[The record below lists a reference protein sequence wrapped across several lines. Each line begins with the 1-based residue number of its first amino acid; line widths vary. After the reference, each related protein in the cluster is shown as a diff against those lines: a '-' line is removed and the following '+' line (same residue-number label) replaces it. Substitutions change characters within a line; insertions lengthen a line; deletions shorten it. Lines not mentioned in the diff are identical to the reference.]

1 MSMRP
6 AGDGEIPAETVRV
19 ARAAFPKGCL
29 AIRLRDELG
38 VLFRDEQFAG
48 LFPSRGRPAW
58 SPGRLAMVSVL
69 QYAEGMPDR
78 QAASAVR
85 ARIDWKYALGMEL
98 TDPGFDYSVLSEF
111 RARLIEADAGQQIF
125 DQVLAVAREAGMLK
139 APGRARTDSTHVL
152 AAIRSLN
159 RLEFVIEALR
169 AALNALAA
177 AAPAWLT
184 EHADAAWFDRY
195 ANRSEDYWLPSG
207 KAKRSELAE
216 QTGRDGMRLLAGA
229 HASEAPRWLR
239 ELSAVQTLR
248 RAWVQ
253 QYMIDGEGEVRWRN
267 PKDCPPGA
275 LRLVSP
281 YDTEARASVKR
292 DVKWDGYKIH
302 LTESCDPDTAHLI
315 TNVLTSDATVPDIKA
330 TDMVHDSLAAK
341 GLLPGEHL
349 LDSGYIDGP
358 RIVTARTRHD
368 VLLTGPVRG
377 NTSTQA
383 TGPYGQDAFTV
394 DWDNRTV
401 TCPNDKTSSQWID
414 AFSSRGTPVIRIQ
427 FSQRDC
433 RPCLSRPQ
441 CIDSATRL
449 RRQIT
454 LRPRAEHEATQQ
466 SRRAEKTPEW
476 RDRYAA
482 RNGIEGTISQAI
494 RITGL
499 RQCRYRGL
507 AKTRLQHQLTAAAIN
522 LIRLDDWATSRPRAR
537 TRTSHLAALRPARE
551 YANLPASARR

>member
-1 MSMRP
+1 MRP
-6 AGDGEIPAETVRV
+6 AGVGEIPAETVRV
-19 ARAAFPKGCL
+19 ARAAIPSRSR

-38 VLFRDEQFAG
+38 VLFRDEQFAA
-48 LFPSRGRPAW
+48 LFPARGRPAW
-58 SPGRLAMVSVL
+58 SPGRLALVSVL

-78 QAASAVR
+78 QAALAVR
-85 ARIDWKYALGMEL
+85 ARIDWKYALGLEL
-98 TDPGFDYSVLSEF
+98 TAPGFDYSVLSEF
-111 RARLIEADAGQQIF
+111 RARLVEADAGRQIF
-125 DQVLAVAREAGMLK
+125 DQVLEAARQAGMLK

-184 EHADAAWFDRY
+184 VHADAAWFDRY
-195 ANRSEDYWLPSG
+195 ASRPEDYWLPSG
-207 KAKRSELAE
+207 KAKRTERAE
-216 QTGRDGMRLLAGA
+216 QTGRDGMRLLAGV
-229 HASEAPRWLR
+229 HASAAPTWLR
-239 ELSAVQTLR
+239 ELPAVQTLR

-253 QYMIDGEGEVRWRN
+253 QYVLDDESEVRWRD

-292 DVKWDGYKIH
+292 DIKWDGYKVH

-315 TNVLTSDATVPDIKA
+315 TNVLTSDVTVPDIKA
-330 TDMVHDSLAAK
+330 TDTVHDSLAAK
-341 GLLPGEHL
+341 NLLPGEHL

-358 RIVTARTRHD
+358 RIVTAQTRHD
-368 VLLTGPVRG
+368 VTLTGPIRG
-377 NTSTQA
+377 NTTTQA
-383 TGPYGQDAFTV
+383 TGPFGQDAFTV
-394 DWDNRTV
+394 NWDNRTV
-401 TCPNDKTSSQWID
+401 TCPNGKTSSQWSD
-414 AFSSRGTPVIRIQ
+414 ALSYRATPVIRIQ

-466 SRRAEKTPEW
+466 ARRA
-476 RDRYAA
+476 
-482 RNGIEGTISQAI
+482 SQVI
-494 RITGL
+494 RVTGL
-499 RQCRYRGL
+499 RQCRYHGL
-507 AKTRLQHQLTAAAIN
+507 AKTRLQHQLTATAIN
-522 LIRLDDWATSRPRAR
+522 LARLDDWATNRQRAG
-537 TRTSHLAALRPARE
+537 TRTSYLAALRPVE
-551 YANLPASARR
+551 HKPDWAN